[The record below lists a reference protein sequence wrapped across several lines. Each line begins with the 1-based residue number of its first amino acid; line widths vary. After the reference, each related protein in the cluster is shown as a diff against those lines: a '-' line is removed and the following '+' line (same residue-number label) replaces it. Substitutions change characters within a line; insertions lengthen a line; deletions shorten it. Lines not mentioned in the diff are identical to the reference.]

1 MASHSDSPP
10 TLESTTITTVLLDLD
25 GVVQRPRDFVGQART
40 LLAGKASVRDL
51 LDAERPALSGNG
63 DLHADLARFI
73 ERYQVPVTVADLI
86 RLWRD
91 IEVDPEVLQL
101 CDQLRERGV
110 RVHVAS
116 NQQPMRKEFITNA
129 FGYADHFDEQFYSCD
144 LRVAKPDPAFF
155 HAIIDRLQLTPEHTL
170 FIDDLEEN
178 VTAARTTGLVAQ
190 WHNSELG
197 ATGIRH
203 LLSAH
208 QLLAD

>member
-1 MASHSDSPP
+1 M
-10 TLESTTITTVLLDLD
+10 ITTVLLDLD
-25 GVVQRPRDFVGQART
+25 GVVQRPRDFVDQART

-73 ERYQVPVTVADLI
+73 ERYQVPATVADLI

-116 NQQPMRKEFITNA
+116 NQQPMRKEFITSA

-144 LRVAKPDPAFF
+144 LRVAKPDVAFF
-155 HAIIDRLQLTPEHTL
+155 RAIIDRLQVTPEHTL

-178 VTAARTTGLVAQ
+178 VAAARTTGLVAQ
-190 WHNSELG
+190 WHDSELG
-197 ATGIRH
+197 APGIRKI
-203 LLSAH
+203 LSAH
-208 QLLAD
+208 QLLAA